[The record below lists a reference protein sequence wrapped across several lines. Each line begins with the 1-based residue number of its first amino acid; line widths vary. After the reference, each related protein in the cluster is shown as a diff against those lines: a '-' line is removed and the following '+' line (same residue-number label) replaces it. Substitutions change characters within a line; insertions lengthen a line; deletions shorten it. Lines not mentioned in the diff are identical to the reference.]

1 MIGLN
6 EIIPI
11 ITILVL
17 WIPIIILAC
26 LGVKYL
32 IDRKKTREYEE
43 KSALDIVKERYAKG
57 EITKEEFEEMKKT
70 LILE

>member
-11 ITILVL
+11 LTILVL
-17 WIPIIILAC
+17 WIPIIVLAC
-26 LGVKYL
+26 LGIKYL

-70 LILE
+70 LISE

>member
-6 EIIPI
+6 EIISI